1 MSSSNDCESSD
12 KIESSTSVGSNAN
25 NSFYASFKI
34 YINKFSGGSSG
45 SLSSTSGQVRT
56 SPKKSPETTSKFYKP
71 SSHSPTKIVRIE
83 RIECDENDCEE
94 VFFDSDN
101 SKVPRNPGEGQYPQQ
116 NADQVQIKVDPPS
129 VSSRGA
135 TPDTDRQGY

>member
-56 SPKKSPETTSKFYKP
+56 SPKKSPETTSKFYKQ

-94 VFFDSDN
+94 VFFDSN
-101 SKVPRNPGEGQYPQQ
+101 EPRNGESGKSQQ
-116 NADQVQIKVDPPS
+116 NTDVQIKVDPPS
-129 VSSRGA
+129 ISSRGA
-135 TPDTDRQGY
+135 TPETDRQGY